1 MRVAFGFSL
10 ALILAGSG
18 AARVPDAAE
27 QARRLAAA
35 KRAAV
40 VAQDRAVQ
48 LMADAARVRGVAERA
63 EVRERAMAAR
73 VEAAAADVRAAEA
86 RVALIDRLREAR
98 EARLADAQTPVARL
112 LAAMQGLAA
121 RPMAATLVQP
131 GSVSDLVHGRAVL
144 ASTLPAIRT
153 RTEAVRRGIAAAR
166 VMRARAE
173 VAAQALVAGRRK
185 LEGARREL
193 ADTAAG
199 HRARAEA
206 IGQTAI
212 GEADRALA
220 MGEAARDLVDRMA
233 QDGAAQTTA
242 SDLAALPVPLARPLA
257 PGVTG
262 SVPQPG
268 TYRLPVR
275 DARLVSGFGELSSA
289 GVRARGLTLATEPRA
304 TVMAPADGVVRYA
317 RRYRGYG
324 DIVILDHGGGWTSL
338 VTGLGALAVRPGMR
352 VTAGT
357 PLGRAG
363 EGESPRVSV
372 ELRRRGQPM
381 DIAALLG

>member
-1 MRVAFGFSL
+1 MRGGLGLLL
-10 ALILAGSG
+10 ALVLAGSVV
-18 AARVPDAAE
+18 ARVPDAAE

-73 VEAAAADVRAAEA
+73 VEAAAADVRAAQA

-98 EARLADAQTPVARL
+98 EARLADQQAPVARL
-112 LAAMQGLAA
+112 LAAVQGLAT

-144 ASTLPAIRT
+144 ASTLPAIHA
-153 RTEAVRRGIAAAR
+153 RTEAVRRDIAAAR
-166 VMRARAE
+166 VMRARAD

-185 LEGARREL
+185 LEVARQEL
-193 ADTAAG
+193 AATAAG
-199 HRARAEA
+199 HRARAQA
-206 IGQTAI
+206 IGRTAI

-233 QDGAAQTTA
+233 QDGAAQATA
-242 SDLAALPVPLARPLA
+242 SDLAALPAPVARPLA

-262 SVPQPG
+262 SMPEPG

-304 TVMAPADGVVRYA
+304 PVVAPADGVVRYA

-324 DIVILDHGGGWTSL
+324 DIVILDHGAGWTSL
-338 VTGLGALAVRPGMR
+338 VTGLGALAVRPGTR
-352 VTAGT
+352 VAAGT

-372 ELRRRGQPM
+372 ELRRRGQPV